1 MKTLHLFQIHQIKT
15 QTDFDVSHQKDTFT
29 LRVPGF
35 HVPGRPG
42 FWSNV
47 APSTLYTTFKTTW
60 NFELI
65 LFYCN
70 SIMYR
75 DPLFY
80 GRIILSKESLIC
92 LA

>member
-29 LRVPGF
+29 LPGF